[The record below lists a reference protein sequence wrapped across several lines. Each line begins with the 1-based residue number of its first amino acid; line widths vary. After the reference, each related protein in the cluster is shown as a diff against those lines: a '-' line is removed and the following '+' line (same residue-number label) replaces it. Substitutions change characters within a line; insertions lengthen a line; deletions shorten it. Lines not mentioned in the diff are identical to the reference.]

1 MKITRKFE
9 WDAAHHL
16 NLPYKSK
23 CIGQHGHSYVIE
35 VTLEGPVNEYGMVLD
50 FYDFDQWVNNV
61 SFDHT
66 DLSKNFYFKDINPT
80 AENIVTYLKRELD
93 QTLPE
98 RILGPD
104 VKIQKIRV
112 YETRKSYAEETW

>member
-23 CIGQHGHSYVIE
+23 CLAQHGHSYVIE
-35 VTLEGPVNEYGMVLD
+35 VTLEGPINDHGMVLD
-50 FYDFDQWVNNV
+50 FYDFDNWVNNV

-66 DLSKNFYFKDINPT
+66 ELNELHYFKHINPT
-80 AENIVTYLKRELD
+80 AENIVKYIKKELD
-93 QTLPE
+93 HTSDE
-98 RILGPD
+98 VLGPYI
-104 VKIQKIRV
+104 KIQKIRV